1 MVAFVKSFIL
11 FSVSSVPSQWAEIKP
26 PLLSKVFLKSSK
38 LSTSVMLLS
47 LKFLALSKRFFWIS
61 SSNFDTKSKDSSIFI
76 NCFSSVSLLNIS
88 IDFFSRSFGPIVIL
102 TGTPWISCWANFS
115 PGLFVSRLSNLELI
129 PLSSNWFLKSSTTW
143 VIEFNCS
150 SFL

>member
-11 FSVSSVPSQWAEIKP
+11 FSVSSVPSQWADIKP
-26 PLLSKVFLKSSK
+26 PLFSKVVLKSSK
-38 LSTSVMLLS
+38 FSTSVMLLS

-61 SSNFDTKSKDSSIFI
+61 SSNFDTKSKDSSVFI

-88 IDFFSRSFGPIVIL
+88 IDFFSKSFGPIVIL
-102 TGTPWISCWANFS
+102 TGTPCISCWANFS

-129 PLSSNWFLKSSTTW
+129 PFSLNWFLKSSTTW